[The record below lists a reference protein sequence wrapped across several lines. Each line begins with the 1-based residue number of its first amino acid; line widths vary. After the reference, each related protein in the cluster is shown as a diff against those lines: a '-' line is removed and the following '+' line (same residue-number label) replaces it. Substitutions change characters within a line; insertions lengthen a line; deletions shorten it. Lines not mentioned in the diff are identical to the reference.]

1 MKFEWDEAKNASN
14 IEKHG
19 VRFEDAQAIFDGPVL
34 TFEDTRH
41 DYGEPRLNSIGS
53 AGGVVILTVTHTD
66 RQGVTRII
74 SARPAS
80 RTERKRYDEEV

>member
-19 VRFEDAQAIFDGPVL
+19 VRFEDAKSIFDGPIL
-34 TFEDTRH
+34 TYEDNRR
-41 DYGEPRLNSIGS
+41 DYGETRMNSIGS
-53 AGGVVILTVTHTD
+53 AEGVVILAVTHTD

-74 SARPAS
+74 SARPANRS
-80 RTERKRYDEEV
+80 ERKRYDEEV